1 MSGIYIPNMKMPE
14 NCNACPFSI
23 FTICLINTLQEG
35 KYTATHSCPLI
46 EQKHGEWKTVSA
58 ECFGGGTMT
67 EYECSLCKER
77 QIIMSNFCPNCG
89 TDMRAEDG
97 E

>member
-46 EQKHGEWKTVSA
+46 EQKHGKWKTVPVPEIDEEA
-58 ECFGGGTMT
+58 NICPFCRWIVYAIEP
-67 EYECSLCKER
+67 L
-77 QIIMSNFCPNCG
+77 NFCPNCG
-89 TDMRAEDG
+89 ARMDG
-97 E
+97 DNGT